1 MLLLA
6 KPKNLKFPHK
16 HTIPPPLTF
25 YIKTLVMSLLKHFQ
39 MAFFLLIIL
48 LWGSLVYA
56 QEYTLTVQVSNIKE
70 KKGTIILSVFNNI
83 NDFLKEGK
91 EYCKQVIQVKDSFLQ
106 YTFMKVPKGHY
117 AVALFHDV
125 NGDMKC
131 NKNLLGLPKEGFGF
145 SRNYVPILRPPNFK
159 EVEVEVNQNQKVW
172 IKLIHF

>member
-1 MLLLA
+1 
-6 KPKNLKFPHK
+6 
-16 HTIPPPLTF
+16 
-25 YIKTLVMSLLKHFQ
+25 

-91 EYCKQVIQVKDSFLQ
+91 EYYKQVFQVKDSFLQ

-125 NGDMKC
+125 NGDGKC
-131 NKNLLGLPKEGFGF
+131 NKNILGLPKEGFGF
-145 SRNYVPILRPPNFK
+145 SRNYRPILRPPNFK
-159 EVEVEVNQNQKVW
+159 EVEVEVNQDQKVW
-172 IKLIHF
+172 IKLIQF

>member
-1 MLLLA
+1 MR
-6 KPKNLKFPHK
+6 
-16 HTIPPPLTF
+16 
-25 YIKTLVMSLLKHFQ
+25 LLKHFN

-125 NGDMKC
+125 NGDGKC
-131 NKNLLGLPKEGFGF
+131 NKNILGLPKEGFGF
-145 SRNYVPILRPPNFK
+145 SGNYVPILRPPNFK
-159 EVEVEVNQNQKVW
+159 EVEVEVNQNQKLW

>member
-1 MLLLA
+1 
-6 KPKNLKFPHK
+6 
-16 HTIPPPLTF
+16 
-25 YIKTLVMSLLKHFQ
+25 

-70 KKGTIILSVFNNI
+70 KKGTIILSIFNNI